1 MEESYEGFKKEVLQL
16 TKIDLHCYKE
26 RQMKRRIDT
35 LIGKNGISTYTDY
48 IRLLKTD
55 RDKYEE
61 FINCLT
67 INVSEFWRNPD
78 QWKLLE
84 QSVLPDILKKTRGKL
99 KVWSAACSTGDEPY
113 SLVMLLTKFMPLQKI
128 EVLATDI
135 DKQVIE
141 QAKAGIYSDKSI
153 KGLPKEFIDKY
164 FEQVGEK
171 SYAISSEIKNRVRFQ
186 QHNLLKDD
194 YPSQCDLI
202 VCRNVMIYFTEE
214 AKTEIYN
221 KFNNALKPGAVL
233 FVGST
238 EQMVQPKKLGF
249 QAIHS
254 FFYTK
259 NV

>member
-84 QSVLPDILKKTRGKL
+84 QSVLPDILKKTGGKL
-99 KVWSAACSTGDEPY
+99 KVWSAACST
-113 SLVMLLTKFMPLQKI
+113 
-128 EVLATDI
+128 
-135 DKQVIE
+135 
-141 QAKAGIYSDKSI
+141 
-153 KGLPKEFIDKY
+153 
-164 FEQVGEK
+164 
-171 SYAISSEIKNRVRFQ
+171 
-186 QHNLLKDD
+186 
-194 YPSQCDLI
+194 
-202 VCRNVMIYFTEE
+202 
-214 AKTEIYN
+214 
-221 KFNNALKPGAVL
+221 
-233 FVGST
+233 
-238 EQMVQPKKLGF
+238 
-249 QAIHS
+249 
-254 FFYTK
+254 
-259 NV
+259 